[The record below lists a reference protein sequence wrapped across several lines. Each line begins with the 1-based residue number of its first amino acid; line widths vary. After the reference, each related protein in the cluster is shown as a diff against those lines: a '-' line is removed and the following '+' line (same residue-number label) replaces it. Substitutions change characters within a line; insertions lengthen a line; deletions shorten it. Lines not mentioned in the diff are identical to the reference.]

1 MTLVRDARTLKSKAI
16 SSLRTGMQSFNSFDE
31 DGRVTTVLL
40 HLQHACEMLLKAVL
54 VQNKA
59 KVFDKLTG
67 RSISFEKCLG
77 LCLAHQGLTAE
88 EAGVMRAV
96 DSLRDAAQHWYVV
109 VSEDLLYLNT
119 RALITAFDA
128 YLKRSLEDDLVSHI
142 PPRVLPVSS
151 MPPGD
156 FEFLVDREYSLVAE
170 LLEPGRR
177 QRDEARARIRS
188 LLAMESIAVDEV
200 GISERDIDRIE
211 KAVRAGQEMHDVF
224 PRLSTVGTRTDGEG
238 VNLVVH
244 FTKKEG
250 APVRYIGGDDP
261 GDAAAVRD
269 LDLQKKFYL
278 GASDLAV
285 KVGLTQPK
293 AKALRAHLMI
303 DEDRNCR
310 HVFEFGTTRIS
321 RFSDNAYTRMRDA
334 LVNVDIEE
342 IWRNRARQPTAV
354 GLL

>member
-1 MTLVRDARTLKSKAI
+1 MKLVRDARTLKAKAV
-16 SSLRTGMQSFNSFDE
+16 SSLRIGMQSFNSFDE
-31 DGRVTTVLL
+31 DGRITTVLL
-40 HLQHACEMLLKAVL
+40 HLQHACEMLLKSVL

-67 RSISFEKCLG
+67 RSISFDKCIG
-77 LCLAHQGLTAE
+77 LCLAHHGLTVE
-88 EAGVMRAV
+88 EAGVMRGV
-96 DSLRDAAQHWYVV
+96 DSLRDAAQHWFVV
-109 VSEDLLYLNT
+109 VSEDLLYLNV
-119 RALITAFDA
+119 RALITAFDT
-128 YLKRSLEDDLVSHI
+128 YLQRALEDDLISHI
-142 PPRVLPVSS
+142 PSRVLPVSS

-156 FEFLVDREYSLVAE
+156 FEFLVDREYRLVAE

-211 KAVRAGQEMHDVF
+211 RAVRAGQEINEVF

-261 GDAAAVRD
+261 ADAAAVRE

-278 GASDLAV
+278 GAADLAD
-285 KVGLTQPK
+285 KIGLTQPK
-293 AKALRAHLMI
+293 AKALREYLTI
-303 DEDRNCR
+303 DEDRTCR
-310 HVFEFGTTRIS
+310 HLFEFGTTRIP
-321 RFSDNAYTRMRDA
+321 RFSDNAYTKMREC
-334 LVNVDIEE
+334 LENNNIEE
-342 IWRNRARQPTAV
+342 IWKARAR
-354 GLL
+354 

>member
-1 MTLVRDARTLKSKAI
+1 MKLVREARTLKSKAI
-16 SSLRTGMQSFNSFDE
+16 SSLRVGMQAFNSFDE

-54 VQNKA
+54 VQNRA

-67 RSISFEKCLG
+67 RSITFEKCLG
-77 LCLAHQGLTAE
+77 LCIAHQGLAPD
-88 EAGVMRAV
+88 EAGVMRGV
-96 DSLRDAAQHWYVV
+96 DSLRDAAQHWYVL

-128 YLKRSLEDDLVSHI
+128 YLNRALHDDLISHI
-142 PPRVLPVSS
+142 PSRVLPVSS
-151 MPPGD
+151 MPAGD
-156 FEFLVDREYSLVAE
+156 FEFLVDREYRLVAE

-188 LLAMESIAVDEV
+188 LLAMESIAVNEV

-211 KAVRAGQEMHDVF
+211 KAVRTGQQINDVF

-261 GDAAAVRD
+261 GDAAAVRE

-278 GASDLAV
+278 GAADLAA

-293 AKALRAHLMI
+293 AKALRAHLAI
-303 DEDRNCR
+303 DDDRTCR

-321 RFSDNAYTRMRDA
+321 RFSDNAYGRMRDA
-334 LVNVDIEE
+334 LSTVNMDD
-342 IWRNRARQPTAV
+342 IWRNRAR
-354 GLL
+354 

>member
-1 MTLVRDARTLKSKAI
+1 MKLLREARTLKAKAV
-16 SSLRTGMQSFNSFDE
+16 SSLRTGMQAFNSFDD
-31 DGRVTTVLL
+31 DGRITTVLL

-59 KVFDKLTG
+59 KVFDKETG
-67 RSISFEKCLG
+67 RSITFDKSLG
-77 LCLAHQGLTAE
+77 LCMAHYGLTAE

-96 DSLRDAAQHWYVV
+96 DSLRDAAQHWFIVV
-109 VSEDLLYLNT
+109 AEDLLYLNT

-128 YLKRSLEDDLVSHI
+128 YLQRALEDALIDHI
-142 PPRVLPVSS
+142 PARVLPVST

-156 FEFLVDREYSLVAE
+156 FEFLVDREYRLVRE

-188 LLAMESIAVDEV
+188 MLAMESIAVEEV
-200 GISERDIDRIE
+200 EVSERDIDRIE
-211 KAVRAGQEMHDVF
+211 KAVRAGQGIKEVF

-250 APVRYIGGDDP
+250 APIRYIGGDDP
-261 GDAAAVRD
+261 AHAAAVRE

-278 GASDLAV
+278 GAADLAQ
-285 KVGLTQPK
+285 KVGLTLPK
-293 AKALRAHLMI
+293 ASALRAHLGL
-303 DEDRNCR
+303 DEDVTCR
-310 HVFEFGTTRIS
+310 HVFEFGSTRIP
-321 RFSDNAYTRMRDA
+321 RFSDNAFRRMREELA
-334 LVNVDIEE
+334 NVDIEDV
-342 IWRNRARQPTAV
+342 WRARQR
-354 GLL
+354 